1 MTLFEMIAKSY
12 LRLGQMV
19 VRQATGGST
28 STVVDSGIAN
38 EGRDNDYKTAPV
50 FIMEADA
57 AAPEGEFSQ
66 CSASTNSTGT
76 ITVSPSFTVA
86 PASGDRYGLGTILI
100 PLWTAID
107 VANDALRQIGDIP
120 LVDSSTTTVA
130 AQRQYSIPVAVKRR
144 KPLRVEINISD
155 ASSDT
160 NRQMIPDWDW
170 IPAAAGS
177 TGTIQLHRQPIG
189 GQTLYI
195 WYTGVHPDVQLATST
210 IAEVVEP
217 ELAIA
222 ACSSALAAWANRR
235 QQGQDDFWKTME
247 DKMQR
252 DFDRIMTSRAIDYP
266 DVEPRLFI
274 PGDAQDVRYSR
285 LTGDELAV

>member
-38 EGRDNDYKTAPV
+38 EGRDNDYKGAPV

-76 ITVSPSFTVA
+76 ITVSPAFTIA

-120 LVDSSTTTVA
+120 IVDSSTTTAA
-130 AQRQYSIPVAVKRR
+130 AQRQYSVPLVAKRR
-144 KPLRVEINISD
+144 KPFRVEINISD
-155 ASSDT
+155 ASNDT
-160 NRQMIPDWDW
+160 NRVAIPDWDW
-170 IPAAAGS
+170 IPATAGS
-177 TGTIQLHRQPIG
+177 TGTIQLRRQPIV

-195 WYTGVHPDVQLATST
+195 WYQGVHPTVGLATDI
-210 IAEVVEP
+210 IAEVIEP

-222 ACSSALAAWANRR
+222 ACSASLAAWANRR

-252 DFDRIMTSRAIDYP
+252 DFDRIMTARAIDYP
-266 DVEPRLFI
+266 YVEPQLFI

-285 LTGDELAV
+285 VSGDELA

>member
-1 MTLFEMIAKSY
+1 MTLFEMISKSY

-38 EGRDNDYKTAPV
+38 EGRDNDYKGAPV

-66 CSASTNSTGT
+66 CSASTNSSGT
-76 ITVSPSFTVA
+76 ITVSPAFTIA
-86 PASGDRYGLGTILI
+86 PASGDRYALGTILI

-107 VANDALRQIGDIP
+107 LANDALRQIGDIP
-120 LVDSSTTTVA
+120 LIDSSTTTVA
-130 AQRQYSIPVAVKRR
+130 GQRQYSVPVVVKRR
-144 KPLRVEINISD
+144 KPLRIEINISD
-155 ASSDT
+155 TSSDT

-177 TGTIQLHRQPIG
+177 TGLIQLHRQPVA
-189 GQTLYI
+189 GQTLYM
-195 WYTGVHPDVQLATST
+195 WYRGIHPDVSLATAT
-210 IAEVVEP
+210 IAEVIEP

-222 ACSSALAAWANRR
+222 ACSASLAAWGNRR
-235 QQGQDDFWKTME
+235 QQGQDDFWKTLE

-252 DFDRIMTSRAIDYP
+252 DFDRIMQTRSIDYP
-266 DVEPRLFI
+266 DNEPRLFVA
-274 PGDAQDVRYSR
+274 GDQENVRYSR
-285 LTGDELAV
+285 FTGDELAV